1 MATVLSAFGYEDR
14 RVLVVGGASGIGAAT
29 AKLVADLGAEV
40 IVADVAEVPFD
51 VAKTIQ
57 LDLRDP
63 ASVEMAVTACDGPIH
78 ALFSCAGISSAGVE
92 MMKVNFIGQRY
103 LIERCIDDGLMPPG
117 SAVGIISSGA
127 GLGWE
132 RNLPVIL
139 ELLDTPDFPTAA
151 AWCEAH
157 ADLCQYP
164 FSKQVVIAYCA
175 RRAFTYL
182 KRAIRINALCPTSTD
197 TPLARRSFGWL
208 EYGTDYRAATNI
220 DVATPREQAYPLA
233 FLCSDAASYITGTTL
248 DVDGGVQA
256 ARATRTFEFQVP
268 TMPNPA
274 D

>member
-1 MATVLSAFGYEDR
+1 
-14 RVLVVGGASGIGAAT
+14 
-29 AKLVADLGAEV
+29 
-40 IVADVAEVPFD
+40 
-51 VAKTIQ
+51 
-57 LDLRDP
+57 
-63 ASVEMAVTACDGPIH
+63 
-78 ALFSCAGISSAGVE
+78 

-151 AWCEAH
+151 GWCEAH

-182 KRAIRINALCPTSTD
+182 KKAIRINALCPTSTD
-197 TPLARRSFGWL
+197 TPLARRSFRLARVWHRL
-208 EYGTDYRAATNI
+208 PHCDQHR
-220 DVATPREQAYPLA
+220 RCYP
-233 FLCSDAASYITGTTL
+233 
-248 DVDGGVQA
+248 
-256 ARATRTFEFQVP
+256 ARAGIPTSIPLQRRGELSHGYNPGCRRRRSGGPGHRNLQFQVP